1 MYIHNK
7 QDKYA
12 KKLEEIDSGK
22 QELKDKMKILQRKID
37 YISNRLN

>member
-1 MYIHNK
+1 MYYHLKDNSSHYRDVYTYK

-22 QELKDKMKILQRKID
+22 
-37 YISNRLN
+37 